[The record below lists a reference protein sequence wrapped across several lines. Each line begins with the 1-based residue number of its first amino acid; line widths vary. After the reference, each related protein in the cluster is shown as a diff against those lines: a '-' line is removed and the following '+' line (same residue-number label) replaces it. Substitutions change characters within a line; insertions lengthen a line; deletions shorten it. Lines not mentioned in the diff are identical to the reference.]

1 MKVNK
6 KIRQYIGLFFA
17 IVVYYIV
24 HEGAHL
30 IYALVAGV
38 FKQINFMGLGIQ
50 IDVYVDKMSEVQ
62 LGMFCLVG
70 SIATMIVAYLLVLM
84 IDSIVKSSS
93 KVFKASMY
101 YITVTLLLLDPIY
114 LSIVYRFFGGGD
126 MNGISLVIPEV
137 IAQILY
143 GSLFVINIFLF
154 WKYIL
159 PKYKAAFVNEK

>member
-1 MKVNK
+1 M
-6 KIRQYIGLFFA
+6 GLFFA

-30 IYALVAGV
+30 IYALVTGV

-50 IDVYVDKMSEVQ
+50 IDVYADAMTETQ

-70 SIATMIVAYLLVLM
+70 SIATIIVAYLLVLM
-84 IDSIVKSSS
+84 TDRIVKSSS

-114 LSIVYRFFGGGD
+114 LSVVYRFFGGGD
-126 MNGISLVIPEV
+126 MNGISLLIPEI

-143 GSLFVINIFLF
+143 GVLFIINMFLF
-154 WKYIL
+154 WKNIL
-159 PKYKAAFVNEK
+159 PKYKVAFLNER